1 MPDQTLGDPETL
13 FIEDLGFV
21 YPPPY
26 YHLIWNYEKAN
37 VDCIRKSLNSVDWGF
52 ALFGKNVHKQSQ
64 YLNTILMN
72 VFSNY
77 ILNKWVTID
86 DKEPPWINDEIR
98 NKFIPYIGIPR
109 NTFYQQFKKYKI
121 NLTDLDVVDELTLEL
136 STVTFRRKNQH
147 YFYLAKT

>member
-1 MPDQTLGDPETL
+1 
-13 FIEDLGFV
+13 
-21 YPPPY
+21 
-26 YHLIWNYEKAN
+26 
-37 VDCIRKSLNSVDWGF
+37 
-52 ALFGKNVHKQSQ
+52 
-64 YLNTILMN
+64 MN

-98 NKFIPYIGIPR
+98 NKFIPYIGIPQ
-109 NTFYQQFKKYKI
+109 NTFFQQFKKYKI